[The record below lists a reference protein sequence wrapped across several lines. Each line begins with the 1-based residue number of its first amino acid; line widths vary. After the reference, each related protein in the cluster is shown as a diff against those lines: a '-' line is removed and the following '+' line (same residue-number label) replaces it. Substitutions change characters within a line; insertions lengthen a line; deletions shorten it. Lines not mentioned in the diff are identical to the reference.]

1 MANSENKRLAVDV
14 IARIDKLEK
23 GMAKAAQTVDKRT
36 GDMERRTKK
45 FAGTFETNMV
55 GAVTKVNGVL
65 GKLGLGGLAAG
76 GIAGIVMQMR
86 DVAAGVASVGDEAKR
101 AGVDVQSFQELKFVA
116 EQNRIGVDSLTDGL
130 KELNL
135 RADEFISTGKGSAS
149 EAFQRLGLDA
159 ETLKEKLKSPS
170 ELFTEIIGKLGKFEE
185 AAQIRI
191 ADEIFGGTGGEKF
204 VQLIEQGEN
213 GIRQTIQTANQL
225 GIVMDEELI
234 ARAAE
239 IDRQFNVV
247 ANTVGTA
254 LKSAIVSAA
263 SSLAEFIDGFRE
275 FENQQSRTL
284 QGGLADIGQKRLDIE
299 TEILKLQ
306 DEQRQNNSFL
316 AQAENRQ
323 IDATISALKE
333 QSDALNKQEANI
345 LGILET
351 RTKPMTRSG
360 NDTWTPPTMP
370 PPASGNKGGRASS
383 AASAERERQA
393 VSDLIA
399 ALEEELRLVG
409 ATDEERR
416 ASTVLR
422 QAGAAATEEERQRIL
437 ALNEAIHQQEAA
449 AQGAADASRFFQ
461 DSAYDAFSSLIP
473 QIQTGNAALD
483 KFVNSLIQAVA
494 QAALLGSGPLAGLG
508 GGMGGG
514 ILGGIASLFGFAN
527 GGYTG
532 SGGKYEPAGIVHKG
546 EYVFD
551 AQSTKRLGAGNLA
564 KLAGYANGGMVG
576 SAPRMPA
583 MQRSSHRETREM
595 VVRFV
600 PEVDKSGS
608 LTAYVSG
615 VAESK
620 VTAAAPKIVLA
631 SQRQV
636 MPTIASH
643 QQQKAGSDYRS

>member
-299 TEILKLQ
+299 TKILQLQ

-351 RTKPMTRSG
+351 RTKPMVRSG

-449 AQGAADASRFFQ
+449 AQGAADAARFFQ

-514 ILGGIASLFGFAN
+514 LLGGIASLFGFAN

-615 VAESK
+615 VADSK
-620 VTAAAPKIVLA
+620 ITAAAPKIVSA
-631 SQRQV
+631 SQQRV
-636 MPTIASH
+636 MPTIANY
-643 QQQKAGSDYRS
+643 QQAKAGSDYRG